1 MSDPTPHPAALSFA
15 DLQRLSGYLRPADV
29 ENWCRTNGV
38 PFFPAK
44 GKGVCTTLDALNK
57 AFRIQGVA
65 SSKPAEPRVEF

>member
-1 MSDPTPHPAALSFA
+1 MSDPTPHPNALSFA

-44 GKGVCTTLDALNK
+44 GKGVCTTLEALNK
-57 AFRIQGVA
+57 AMRIQGVA
-65 SSKPAEPRVEF
+65 SSQRPEHRVEF

>member
-1 MSDPTPHPAALSFA
+1 MSDLTPHPHALSFA

-44 GKGVCTTLDALNK
+44 GRGVCTTLDALNK
-57 AFRIQGVA
+57 ALRIQGVDP
-65 SSKPAEPRVEF
+65 SKPAEPRVEF